1 MAFSEPTYRVPR
13 DFYASE
19 KYAESRVEV
28 NPNTGPDGRPYGVG
42 RVGICRPRLGASS
55 LSLQATSPPVSHR
68 APTRTIFG
76 KSIEGSRKAAPLLQ
90 VGWIQPLEIAELLV

>member
-42 RVGICRPRLGASS
+42 RVGICVRRRNCAGRTGVDNPLPLGEGWGEGTAS
-55 LSLQATSPPVSHR
+55 ARRMV
-68 APTRTIFG
+68 
-76 KSIEGSRKAAPLLQ
+76 
-90 VGWIQPLEIAELLV
+90 